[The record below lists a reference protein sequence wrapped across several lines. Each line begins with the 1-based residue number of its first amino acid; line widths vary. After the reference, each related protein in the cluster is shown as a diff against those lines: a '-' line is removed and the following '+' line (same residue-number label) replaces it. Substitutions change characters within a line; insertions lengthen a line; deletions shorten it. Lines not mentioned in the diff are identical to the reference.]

1 MGLFFS
7 LISFLCAVVGLPILC
22 ILEYYSGM
30 KMGMYRYFVLKN
42 SWWLKNV
49 FTFETLPIFLIISS
63 LITAAGIYLLFRRSK
78 IFLVLYGAIIFC
90 VNFYILW
97 PENFMKLNTAPFF
110 ALICLAATVFYFLG
124 SLTYY
129 NKQKNNFSPEA

>member
-1 MGLFFS
+1 
-7 LISFLCAVVGLPILC
+7 
-22 ILEYYSGM
+22 
-30 KMGMYRYFVLKN
+30 MGMYRYFVLKN

-49 FTFETLPIFLIISS
+49 FTFETLPVFLIISS

-78 IFLVLYGAIIFC
+78 IFLALYGIIIFC

-97 PENFMKLNTAPFF
+97 PENFMKLNTAPFS

-124 SLTYY
+124 SII
-129 NKQKNNFSPEA
+129 KQKNNISPQS